1 MNSEASHI
9 YMYLYR
15 NIDTHTHR
23 KICAQIYAHA
33 HTHTLTISGRCRTR
47 AKLQVLFPV
56 LLPDEGTFDA
66 VWGSGNLCIFVLILF
81 FDFQHIRTLIFKI
94 FNMNMPNEDLHLFFR
109 YIGISPARSTCF
121 CSNTRT
127 TQSVP
132 QLAIERRRGQETK
145 KYWPRI
151 QHNLTVKDSQS

>member
-1 MNSEASHI
+1 MHTRTEK
-9 YMYLYR
+9 
-15 NIDTHTHR
+15 NIRTD
-23 KICAQIYAHA
+23 ICTRA
-33 HTHTLTISGRCRTR
+33 HTQTISGRCRTR

-66 VWGSGNLCIFVLILF
+66 VWGSGNLCIFVLKLF
-81 FDFQHIRTLIFKI
+81 FDFQHIPTLISKI
-94 FNMNMPNEDLHLFFR
+94 FKMNMPNEDLHLFFR

-121 CSNTRT
+121 CSNIRT

-132 QLAIERRRGQETK
+132 QLAIERRLGQEAK

-151 QHNLTVKDSQS
+151 QHNPTVKDSQSSI